1 MAPTASK
8 KGTRNTARDRR
19 SSSRQSTP
27 LSALGDTA
35 PPTPQAATPQSAI
48 ATPSIPKETGYI
60 HTPTAAL
67 VSHDDTISALIEKAN
82 GSIANKS
89 ADPPSARELHA
100 LHGKIK
106 ETINKFMTRRG
117 EVCDRSMRQLAQKR
131 KERIAMEREQEAS
144 RAAAEDAARVKREKE
159 EESEKERERKEKKK
173 SKSAGSG
180 KKRSADEMELD
191 VEEGERQEQKDAL
204 PNVGAHGIARQD
216 GVGVNEGEC
225 NPCVLV
231 KFAMAVL
238 RPCNHMQVSAN
249 TSESQAQNLHHPR
262 SSLHDPLSI

>member
-1 MAPTASK
+1 M
-8 KGTRNTARDRR
+8 
-19 SSSRQSTP
+19 
-27 LSALGDTA
+27 
-35 PPTPQAATPQSAI
+35 
-48 ATPSIPKETGYI
+48 
-60 HTPTAAL
+60 
-67 VSHDDTISALIEKAN
+67 
-82 GSIANKS
+82 
-89 ADPPSARELHA
+89 HA

-225 NPCVLV
+225 NPHVSREIDYGCV
-231 KFAMAVL
+231 AAVQS
-238 RPCNHMQVSAN
+238 HA
-249 TSESQAQNLHHPR
+249 
-262 SSLHDPLSI
+262 SIC